1 MGTSKLLSFKEL
13 QAVHLIIVFIIIG
26 SFAGSSSDVTTNAK
40 CKGLY
45 SFVDFKA
52 SAVCYI
58 NPLITGRYVGIMTTK
73 SQILQLC
80 EVEVYSRGKLIDNR
94 YVNDQVHNKVTMDLL
109 YHNDVRKNKIWQGK
123 LVKNPAIV

>member
-1 MGTSKLLSFKEL
+1 MSTWGHQQKLSLKEL
-13 QAVHLIIVFIIIG
+13 EAAHLVIGFKILG
-26 SFAGSSSDVTTNAK
+26 SFAGSSSDVTKNGE
-40 CKGLY
+40 CEGLY

-80 EVEVYSRGKLIDNR
+80 EVEVYSRGKSITGTSMIR
-94 YVNDQVHNKVTMDLL
+94 CIIY
-109 YHNDVRKNKIWQGK
+109 
-123 LVKNPAIV
+123 

>member
-1 MGTSKLLSFKEL
+1 MWAPGKGVLKRVESSTPNKIF
-13 QAVHLIIVFIIIG
+13 FITFG
-26 SFAGSSSDVTTNAK
+26 SFAGGSSDVMKNVE
-40 CKGLY
+40 CEGLY

-80 EVEVYSRGKLIDNR
+80 EVEVYSRGKVITGTSMIR
-94 YVNDQVHNKVTMDLL
+94 CIIK
-109 YHNDVRKNKIWQGK
+109 
-123 LVKNPAIV
+123 

>member
-1 MGTSKLLSFKEL
+1 MSFKEL
-13 QAVHLIIVFIIIG
+13 QAVHLIFVFIIIG
-26 SFAGSSSDVTTNAK
+26 SYAGSSSDVTTNVK

-45 SFVDFKA
+45 SFGDFKA

-80 EVEVYSRGKLIDNR
+80 EVEVYSRGKLITGMSMIR
-94 YVNDQVHNKVTMDLL
+94 CIIK
-109 YHNDVRKNKIWQGK
+109 
-123 LVKNPAIV
+123 

>member
-1 MGTSKLLSFKEL
+1 MDVRCEYRRAPAKLSLKEL
-13 QAVHLIIVFIIIG
+13 EAVYLIVSINMG
-26 SFAGSSSDVTTNAK
+26 SFAGSSSDVTKNVQ
-40 CKGLY
+40 CEGLY

-80 EVEVYSRGKLIDNR
+80 EVEVYSRGKLITGMSMIR
-94 YVNDQVHNKVTMDLL
+94 CIIK
-109 YHNDVRKNKIWQGK
+109 
-123 LVKNPAIV
+123 

>member
-13 QAVHLIIVFIIIG
+13 QAVHLIIVLIIG
-26 SFAGSSSDVTTNAK
+26 SFAGRSSDVTTNAE

-45 SFVDFKA
+45 SFIDFKA

-94 YVNDQVHNKVTMDLL
+94 YVNDQVHNKVTMDSS
-109 YHNDVRKNKIWQGK
+109 Q
-123 LVKNPAIV
+123 

>member
-1 MGTSKLLSFKEL
+1 MTKN
-13 QAVHLIIVFIIIG
+13 
-26 SFAGSSSDVTTNAK
+26 DK
-40 CKGLY
+40 CEGLY

-80 EVEVYSRGKLIDNR
+80 EVEVYSRGKLMIGSLMMR
-94 YVNDQVHNKVTMDLL
+94 S
-109 YHNDVRKNKIWQGK
+109 IIK
-123 LVKNPAIV
+123 L

>member
-1 MGTSKLLSFKEL
+1 MTKND
-13 QAVHLIIVFIIIG
+13 A
-26 SFAGSSSDVTTNAK
+26 
-40 CKGLY
+40 CKGRY

-80 EVEVYSRGKLIDNR
+80 EVEVYSRGKLITGLSMIR
-94 YVNDQVHNKVTMDLL
+94 YIIK
-109 YHNDVRKNKIWQGK
+109 
-123 LVKNPAIV
+123 